1 MSDNDPRSRF
11 SGIKEEYSSGNTSSD
26 GDTKT
31 EGNASNDSN
40 DGQDFSDGKDAVTTI
55 DSTAGSDG
63 LKARRKS
70 VQAYVPP
77 PEKENLEQT
86 WRRVKALCNLADT
99 DEPPK
104 NDFYTAALREGYS
117 NFEEMM
123 EYLGL
128 SEPYQEYGDLIR
140 G

>member
-11 SGIKEEYSSGNTSSD
+11 SGIKEEYSSGSTSSD
-26 GDTKT
+26 GNTRPESNTSNDDNDN
-31 EGNASNDSN
+31 NAS
-40 DGQDFSDGKDAVTTI
+40 KDALSSS
-55 DSTAGSDG
+55 DSTAGSEG

-77 PEKENLEQT
+77 SEKENLEQS

-117 NFEEMM
+117 NFEEMVKC
-123 EYLGL
+123 LGL
-128 SEPYQEYGDLIR
+128 SEPYREYGDLIR